1 MLIPVGLTTLLE
13 SSNHHPTYIQLTEP
27 MKIDYDIN
35 GNCLLAR
42 AMRRVRCYWPLAY
55 SKLLAMKWEETNDTP
70 YGATDGIKLVLN
82 PAGLERISKTSD
94 PVGHCAFLLVH
105 EALHA
110 MLSHG
115 SRLAKYTDRDTA
127 NRAADYVINGMIV
140 HRNKEAFAKV
150 PMIPFPLIPN
160 VLIDEALSGDKS
172 VEQLYDE
179 LFKSPEPD
187 KQPQSGQ
194 QDDPQDQ
201 SDDPQDQSADQSDDA
216 GDAGDADDQPT
227 NDDSSDSSPTKGKS
241 DSEILGDDWVGAGSD
256 DTFEPEADADSGMSQ
271 EDVVRQIEDQNEQ
284 IILTEQMNS
293 RAELDGATGTREL
306 DKLRSFREGMD
317 WADYLKQ
324 WFTARCQ
331 SGWDKPFNA
340 PIFTTT
346 GLVSAGRQKKDI
358 NELAVIIDTSCSVP
372 QAILREMLE
381 AVQDALDT
389 LRPDTIYL
397 LSVDHKVEQVIE
409 LRHGDQVPTSI
420 KGGGGTLFKPAFDWI
435 EENANHIDGA
445 VYLTDGYAYDWEELH
460 EPNYP
465 VLWLDYGSKP
475 ELYKFGERVK
485 VSNR

>member
-1 MLIPVGLTTLLE
+1 
-13 SSNHHPTYIQLTEP
+13 
-27 MKIDYDIN
+27 MKIEYDIN

-42 AMRRVRCYWPLAY
+42 AMRRIRCHWPLAY
-55 SKLLAMKWEETNDTP
+55 TKLLAMRWEETNATP

-82 PAGLERISKTSD
+82 PAGLERIAKTSD

-115 SRLAKYTDRDTA
+115 SRLAGFTDRDTA
-127 NRAADYVINGMIV
+127 NRAADYIINAMIV
-140 HRNKEAFAKV
+140 HRNKEVFAKV

-160 VLIDEALSGDKS
+160 VLIDEKISGDKS
-172 VEQLYDE
+172 VEQLYNE
-179 LFKSPEPD
+179 LFKSPQPD
-187 KQPQSGQ
+187 KQP
-194 QDDPQDQ
+194 DPQVSPQ
-201 SDDPQDQSADQSDDA
+201 SNDDA
-216 GDAGDADDQPT
+216 GDQP
-227 NDDSSDSSPTKGKS
+227 DDSSNDAGGTGDQPDDAGDDAGDQPSDDS
-241 DSEILGDDWVGAGSD
+241 DSGDQSGKPSDSDILGDEWVGGGAD
-256 DTFEPEADADSGMSQ
+256 DTFEPEADAESGKSQ
-271 EDVVRQIEDQNEQ
+271 EDVVREIETQNEQ
-284 IILTEQMNS
+284 ILLQEQMNF
-293 RAELDGATGTREL
+293 RAGLDGATGTRQL

-317 WADYLKQ
+317 WAEYLKQ

-358 NELAVIIDTSCSVP
+358 NELAVVIDTSCSVP
-372 QAILREMLE
+372 QEILREMLE

-397 LSVDHKVEQVIE
+397 LSVDHRVEQVIE
-409 LRHGDQVPTSI
+409 LRHGDQVPTSV

-435 EENANHIDGA
+435 EDNASHIDGL
-445 VYLTDGYAYDWEELH
+445 VYLTDGEAYDWAEVH
-460 EPNYP
+460 EPPYP
-465 VLWLDYGSKP
+465 VLWLDYGSHP
-475 ELYKFGERVK
+475 EIYKFGERVK